1 MAASKIAISIDSST
15 LTRLDRLVRERK
27 YPNRSRAVQEALDA
41 QLDRVEHRRLSAE
54 LEKLDPEEE
63 RRFAEEGMSG
73 EKESWPE
80 Y

>member
-1 MAASKIAISIDSST
+1 MAASKIAITIDSST

-41 QLDRVEHRRLSAE
+41 QLDRVEHRRLYAE

-63 RRFAEEGMSG
+63 GRFAEEGMG
-73 EKESWPE
+73 GVKASWPE